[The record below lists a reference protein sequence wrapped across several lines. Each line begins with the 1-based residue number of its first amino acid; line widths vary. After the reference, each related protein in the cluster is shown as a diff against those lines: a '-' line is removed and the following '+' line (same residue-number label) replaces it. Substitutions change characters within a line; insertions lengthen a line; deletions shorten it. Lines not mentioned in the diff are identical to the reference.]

1 MLTTPDE
8 STFRLRPVSAREPR
22 VTYAPPTDVRE
33 IDLTDLLA
41 RRGGEPFEPKQLD
54 LMFGKE
60 AGQTERR
67 STKPIWCAGDLDALR
82 APAVAIVGTRNVS
95 EAGAAR
101 ARKLARGLSDADVA
115 VVSGL
120 AEGVDTEA
128 LTEAMKA
135 GGRVAAVIG
144 TPIDKAYPAK
154 NARLQETIYRDH
166 LLISQFPLGTR
177 TFRSHFPERN
187 RLMAAVSDA
196 TVVIEASDT
205 SGTLHQS
212 AECVKLGRWL
222 FIAKSVV
229 DDPNLT
235 WPAKFLDYE
244 NCVVLERVEDVLERV
259 LNRSS

>member
-1 MLTTPDE
+1 M
-8 STFRLRPVSAREPR
+8 
-22 VTYAPPTDVRE
+22 
-33 IDLTDLLA
+33 
-41 RRGGEPFEPKQLD
+41 
-54 LMFGKE
+54 
-60 AGQTERR
+60 
-67 STKPIWCAGDLDALR
+67 
-82 APAVAIVGTRNVS
+82 
-95 EAGAAR
+95 R
-101 ARKLARGLSDADVA
+101 ARKLARGLAEANVA

-120 AEGVDTEA
+120 AEGVDTAA
-128 LTEAMKA
+128 LTEAMNA

-154 NARLQETIYRDH
+154 NAPLQEAIYRDH
-166 LLISQFPLGTR
+166 LLISQFRAGTR

-196 TVVIEASDT
+196 TVVIEATDA

-229 DDPNLT
+229 EDPSVT

-244 NCVVLERVEDVLERV
+244 NCVVLERVEDVLDRIV
-259 LNRSS
+259 VRQA

>member
-1 MLTTPDE
+1 MNDLAFHQRPMTT
-8 STFRLRPVSAREPR
+8 RGKSAA
-22 VTYAPPTDVRE
+22 YAPPPNVRE
-33 IDLTDLLA
+33 IDLGDLLA
-41 RRGGEPFEPKQLD
+41 RHGGEPFEPKQLD
-54 LMFGKE
+54 LVFGKE
-60 AGQTERR
+60 TGQAERR
-67 STKPIWCAGDLDALR
+67 STKPIWYAGNLDSLR
-82 APAVAIVGTRNVS
+82 TPAVAIVGTRNVT
-95 EAGAAR
+95 EKGAIR
-101 ARKLARGLSDADVA
+101 ARKLARGLATAGVA

-128 LTEAMKA
+128 LTEAMNA

-154 NARLQETIYRDH
+154 NAALQEAIYRDH
-166 LLISQFPLGTR
+166 LLISQFPVGTR

-229 DDPNLT
+229 EDPGLT

-244 NCVVLERVEDVLERV
+244 NCVVLERVEDVLDRIMV
-259 LNRSS
+259 RQA

>member
-1 MLTTPDE
+1 MNDLT
-8 STFRLRPVSAREPR
+8 FHQRLNMPREKGATYVAPSR
-22 VTYAPPTDVRE
+22 VHE
-33 IDLTDLLA
+33 IDLTALLA
-41 RRGGEPFEPKQLD
+41 RRGGAPFEAKQLD
-54 LMFGKE
+54 LVFGKDE
-60 AGQTERR
+60 TRTKVIWYAGEF
-67 STKPIWCAGDLDALR
+67 DALK
-82 APAVAIVGTRNVS
+82 APAVAIVGTRNVT
-95 EAGAAR
+95 AHGAVR
-101 ARKLARGLSDADVA
+101 ARKLARGLAQADVA

-128 LTEAMKA
+128 LTEAMAA

-154 NARLQETIYRDH
+154 NARLQEAIYRDH
-166 LLISQFPLGTR
+166 LLISQFPKGTR

-229 DDPNLT
+229 DNPALS
-235 WPAKFLDYE
+235 WPAKFLGYE
-244 NCVVLERVEDVLERV
+244 RCVVLERVEDVLERI
-259 LNRSS
+259 S